1 MSEPA
6 FKLRKHE
13 HSHCIE
19 SAMDRAEQ
27 ICADKAV
34 RLTSLRKRV
43 LELVWQSHAPV
54 KAYDIL
60 EELRGDKYSSAPPTV
75 YRALEFLQENGLVH
89 KIESL
94 NAYYGCSAEEAQHSP
109 QFLICEDCGDVAEV
123 SQQQSLEE
131 KISELAKQ
139 AGFKIKDQVI
149 EIKGVCANCVK

>member
-1 MSEPA
+1 M
-6 FKLRKHE
+6 
-13 HSHCIE
+13 
-19 SAMDRAEQ
+19 
-27 ICADKAV
+27 
-34 RLTSLRKRV
+34 